1 MDEKNRI
8 VEAQNTF
15 EKYQTDKEYNQ
26 VMVAMEDWESQPKGA
41 RAQFIWDRA
50 KSLNVSK
57 PTLDLIKLKIKEEL
71 SDDIASL
78 KSAEEHRLNIAAYNA
93 IASAGGEL
101 TSSQKIELSTLMQK
115 LQAIENSTAIDFM
128 SLKFAR
134 ERGILPLSEMGA
146 FASQLIDQK
155 TALAPVSNNGEIID
169 PEGQPANPA
178 ATQQPAQQGGQQ
190 QTMQQTPPVPSPD
203 AGMDPNLPDEAP
215 MPPIEESVVDT
226 QTPDETAAETGTIDT
241 IISDLEKQFPENA
254 GIVRGLSVQLGQSML
269 RDPSGVEEAKV
280 FISEIDNNLKKL
292 SEQSDMIKPEYIEII
307 VEMAVKRKLM
317 LENQFGIEGE

>member
-1 MDEKNRI
+1 
-8 VEAQNTF
+8 
-15 EKYQTDKEYNQ
+15 
-26 VMVAMEDWESQPKGA
+26 
-41 RAQFIWDRA
+41 
-50 KSLNVSK
+50 
-57 PTLDLIKLKIKEEL
+57 
-71 SDDIASL
+71 
-78 KSAEEHRLNIAAYNA
+78 
-93 IASAGGEL
+93 
-101 TSSQKIELSTLMQK
+101 
-115 LQAIENSTAIDFM
+115 
-128 SLKFAR
+128 
-134 ERGILPLSEMGA
+134 
-146 FASQLIDQK
+146 
-155 TALAPVSNNGEIID
+155 
-169 PEGQPANPA
+169 
-178 ATQQPAQQGGQQ
+178 
-190 QTMQQTPPVPSPD
+190 MQQTPPVPSPD